1 MSAEH
6 RSPVSP
12 SLFDFLSSDGAA
24 PIAGSADTLV
34 AERQKARR
42 DAKKAAKAAPQPVAA
57 LTRPNAVGNVSGAV
71 AKRYLTVKELA
82 IRWGVG
88 VSTIWRWA
96 HEARIPSPIAIGP
109 RATRWEISDIE
120 TYERDRREVSI

>member
-1 MSAEH
+1 MSSDN

-12 SLFDFLSSDGAA
+12 YLFDLFPVEGTA
-24 PIAGSADTLV
+24 PLTGDADTL
-34 AERQKARR
+34 AASRQKARR
-42 DAKKAAKAAPQPVAA
+42 DAKKVAKVAPQSVAV
-57 LTRPNAVGNVSGAV
+57 LTKLNAVGSVSGAV

-82 IRWGVG
+82 TRWGVG